1 MEGGGVKVIWTKSK
15 RTASFFGSPSLT
27 LTMLFTSLQ
36 GMRLQFEGSQLKCGE
51 GCELAESLDKISC
64 HVDGW
69 SPALDMV
76 SFAAS
81 HVCVYT
87 LAFSE
92 PLPNDRQALIEYF
105 QVNSFNMSLS
115 CDALLGH
122 ELMVSHATCRGCDQG
137 TGVGVLPQTCGL
149 FYSGVGS
156 GGKGNWSDRER
167 LITLLMLFT
176 LGVLFFLLMRELRRG
191 PKVTCENQSMRGSVN
206 REKIKMQT
214 RKPKLN
220 ETIRKPKQ
228 KSEAEIRSAKEDESA
243 PSEPRLRGCCQDK
256 AREMAIS
263 KVEARRAPTFL
274 LEHSMLK
281 ERRRK
286 VAS

>member
-1 MEGGGVKVIWTKSK
+1 
-15 RTASFFGSPSLT
+15 
-27 LTMLFTSLQ
+27 
-36 GMRLQFEGSQLKCGE
+36 
-51 GCELAESLDKISC
+51 
-64 HVDGW
+64 
-69 SPALDMV
+69 
-76 SFAAS
+76 
-81 HVCVYT
+81 
-87 LAFSE
+87 
-92 PLPNDRQALIEYF
+92 
-105 QVNSFNMSLS
+105 MSLS

-167 LITLLMLFT
+167 LIALFMLFT

-263 KVEARRAPTFL
+263 NAEARRAPTFL

-281 ERRRK
+281 ERREKKKSSQLSTSEK
-286 VAS
+286 VAISS

>member
-1 MEGGGVKVIWTKSK
+1 
-15 RTASFFGSPSLT
+15 
-27 LTMLFTSLQ
+27 
-36 GMRLQFEGSQLKCGE
+36 
-51 GCELAESLDKISC
+51 
-64 HVDGW
+64 
-69 SPALDMV
+69 
-76 SFAAS
+76 
-81 HVCVYT
+81 
-87 LAFSE
+87 
-92 PLPNDRQALIEYF
+92 
-105 QVNSFNMSLS
+105 MSLS

-167 LITLLMLFT
+167 LIALLMLFT

-220 ETIRKPKQ
+220 ETIRKPEQ
-228 KSEAEIRSAKEDESA
+228 KSEAEIRSAKEDCLSYICIVSKYKDYTFDYDDMA
-243 PSEPRLRGCCQDK
+243 GYLHYIQLQISIGPSEGSWRSKETYFQNQRTLIHRIFSVKTNYQTRFQKSGICIFILCALSATRNCVFSCQK
-256 AREMAIS
+256 EKKKMIS
-263 KVEARRAPTFL
+263 
-274 LEHSMLK
+274 MI
-281 ERRRK
+281 
-286 VAS
+286 